1 MNHMERVLSGI
12 VRNWKRYLIITMV
25 TMVIAASITVT
36 TMVRTAAQKT
46 LENYADRI
54 GISAGFTPD
63 LRKSLAL
70 GTDENGYLQIP
81 EITSDKLEEFS
92 ESKYIKDTLFTIT
105 LRVY

>member
-1 MNHMERVLSGI
+1 MNHMERVLRGI

-70 GTDENGYLQIP
+70 GTD
-81 EITSDKLEEFS
+81 
-92 ESKYIKDTLFTIT
+92 
-105 LRVY
+105 